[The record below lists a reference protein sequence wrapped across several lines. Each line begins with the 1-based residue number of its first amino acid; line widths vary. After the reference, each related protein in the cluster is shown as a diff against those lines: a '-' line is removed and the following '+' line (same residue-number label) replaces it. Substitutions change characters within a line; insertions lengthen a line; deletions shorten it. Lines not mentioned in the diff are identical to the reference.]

1 MQVQTVAM
9 YQARVTDEGGASGV
23 LSPVLLQRCN
33 WESTT
38 LVHQAQSSLHH
49 FTWPLMVYISTSLSH
64 ASLGS
69 VLTLTWRC
77 FLAPLF
83 QRVIRSS
90 SAAVHH
96 EALLPLFPTR
106 GPRSGLCHC
115 ELIVSRPERGQS
127 SDLVAG

>member
-49 FTWPLMVYISTSLSH
+49 FTWPLMLYISTSLSH
-64 ASLGS
+64 QFGFRLDIDMALLSCPLIPTGH
-69 VLTLTWRC
+69 
-77 FLAPLF
+77 PLF
-83 QRVIRSS
+83 
-90 SAAVHH
+90 
-96 EALLPLFPTR
+96 LGC
-106 GPRSGLCHC
+106 GPS
-115 ELIVSRPERGQS
+115 
-127 SDLVAG
+127 